1 MDDSLLLH
9 IELTIISKRRII
21 VRYMPREIA
30 QRIILKYAMR
40 NKIIIIDEYKDPA
53 WINRGVI
60 RR

>member
-30 QRIILKYAMR
+30 QRIILNMQNGIKLL
-40 NKIIIIDEYKDPA
+40 DEYKDPA